1 MQNGEVPS
9 LIVPILLYH
18 GTQRWEYHT
27 VDDLFEDVED
37 ELKNYLPNF
46 EYIFHDLGELEDHEL
61 EMLHNKFLA
70 ASFLASKYA
79 FNKERLEQKAIRI
92 LLLSQSGT
100 KRLRKSLIIYL
111 FSRSEFDEEI
121 LDSLPANLKHD
132 VMNTLDIYVEKGIKI
147 GLEKGEKIGLEK
159 GRKKAE
165 ESEKK
170 FQTMIENL
178 IRNTDWVD
186 DQIADVTGISIE
198 LIREIRTS
206 MKE

>member
-1 MQNGEVPS
+1 
-9 LIVPILLYH
+9 
-18 GTQRWEYHT
+18 
-27 VDDLFEDVED
+27 
-37 ELKNYLPNF
+37 
-46 EYIFHDLGELEDHEL
+46 
-61 EMLHNKFLA
+61 MLHNKFLA

-147 GLEKGEKIGLEK
+147 GLD
-159 GRKKAE
+159 RK
-165 ESEKK
+165 S
-170 FQTMIENL
+170 TRLN
-178 IRNTDWVD
+178 
-186 DQIADVTGISIE
+186 S
-198 LIREIRTS
+198 S
-206 MKE
+206 H

>member
-1 MQNGEVPS
+1 M
-9 LIVPILLYH
+9 
-18 GTQRWEYHT
+18 
-27 VDDLFEDVED
+27 DDLFEDVED

-61 EMLHNKFLA
+61 EILHNKFLA